1 MDTKQLLDNHKLSIT
16 EGRMNILN
24 IFIRSKVGLSE
35 TDIRDKLQS
44 KMDRATIYRTL
55 KIFRETGIIH
65 PVSAE
70 GSATKY
76 VLKKEPIE
84 HLHFK
89 CTKCGD
95 ITCLADIEING
106 YKLPRGYTKSESNFL
121 IIGICNECNNQQ

>member
-1 MDTKQLLDNHKLSIT
+1 MNTRQLLDNHKLSIT
-16 EGRMNILN
+16 EGRMNILD
-24 IFIRSKVGLSE
+24 IFLQSKVGLSE
-35 TDIRDKLQS
+35 TDIGDKLYR
-44 KMDRATIYRTL
+44 KTDRATIYRTL

-65 PVSAE
+65 PVSTE

-95 ITCLADIEING
+95 ITCLADIEISG
-106 YKLPRGYTKSESNFL
+106 YNLPLGYTKLESNFL
-121 IIGICNECNNQQ
+121 IIGICNECNN